1 MLFFCSPIGLGHA
14 TRDIAIV
21 KNLNIDNEVL
31 EFVTGSNAH
40 IFITDY
46 GYKTL
51 NVYNPPEFNIEN
63 GILNNSFT
71 WIIKYFLYYKESK
84 VVAKNLII
92 KDKDKFL
99 ISDEDFASISIAE
112 EKGRKRIL
120 ITDILNTKFTS
131 GFSSIIEK
139 QMNKKLCKMIN
150 RCDCVIIPDFG
161 KDVENR
167 RYVGPIVRKINDTRE
182 NLRKKFNFNK
192 KTILVCVGGTYYG
205 KFLIEKVIES
215 FERIKKK
222 FDVDLVIVSGPSLT
236 IKHSNDFRTLQFV
249 PNLNEY
255 IYACDLVISLAG
267 KSTIDESIVY
277 NTPGIF
283 IPLKNHFEQEE
294 GAKKLGFKFNDIFRL
309 EELIQEKISF
319 NNNGMKKNVENGA
332 QKAAKIIQEF
342 L

>member
-40 IFITDY
+40 IFIADY

-215 FERIKKK
+215 FERIKKR

>member
-31 EFVTGSNAH
+31 KFVTGSKAY
-40 IFITDY
+40 IFLADN

-92 KDKDKFL
+92 KDNDKFL

-150 RCDCVIIPDFG
+150 RCDWVIIPDFG

-192 KTILVCVGGTYYG
+192 KTILVCVGGTDYG
-205 KFLIEKVIES
+205 KFLVEKVIES
-215 FERIKKK
+215 FERIKKR

-319 NNNGMKKNVENGA
+319 NNNMTKNVENGA